1 MAKGKQTGGT
11 AWVAGQSGNPAG
23 RPKKSKNMGD
33 IQNKNAMKFQRYV
46 DKYLNMSY
54 EKMKKLIAKQ

>member
-11 AWVAGQSGNPAG
+11 AWVKGQSGNPLG
-23 RPKKSKNMGD
+23 RPKKAKNMND

-46 DKYLNMSY
+46 DKYLNMQNL
-54 EKMKKLIAKQ
+54 KLTRAS